1 MPPGF
6 LCGEMGGDEAC
17 SGGDVARHFWGEKG
31 RRVGNRRAEMAGRGG
46 EVGREMGQVGRKAGL
61 GRGALPEF

>member
-6 LCGEMGGDEAC
+6 LCGEMGGRKWDW
-17 SGGDVARHFWGEKG
+17 VG
-31 RRVGNRRAEMAGRGG
+31 RGLGVVGKNWRGVGNCRVKMAGRGG